1 MKQPSRLV
9 AIFEKPLHQA
19 ALVACMILVFSL
31 IDLILPTTNN
41 LLEANAGPWIVS
53 TAMVL
58 CFVILNTIV
67 ALRIDPVIPYWSKSV
82 VYFFGLLALSYAW
95 CFLLTGKHI
104 DEVGSFRWLWFVL
117 TMVHMIFF
125 AIAISMKRII
135 TIANEQDEKL
145 RGE

>member
-1 MKQPSRLV
+1 MTQPSKLV
-9 AIFEKPLHQA
+9 TIFEKPLHQA
-19 ALVACMILVFSL
+19 ALVACMIIVFSL
-31 IDLILPTTNN
+31 VDLILPTTNN

-67 ALRIDPVIPYWSKSV
+67 ALRIEQVVPYWSKSV
-82 VYFFGLLALSYAW
+82 LYFLGLLALSYAW

-117 TMVHMIFF
+117 TMVYMIFF
-125 AIAISMKRII
+125 AIAVSMKRII
-135 TIANEQDEKL
+135 NIANKQDEKL

>member
-1 MKQPSRLV
+1 MQQSKLV
-9 AIFEKPLHQA
+9 TIFEKPLHQA

-31 IDLILPTTNN
+31 VDLILPTTNN

-58 CFVILNTIV
+58 CFIILNTIV
-67 ALRIDPVIPYWSKSV
+67 ALRIEHVVTYWSKSV
-82 VYFFGLLALSYAW
+82 MYFLGLLALSYGW

-117 TMVHMIFF
+117 TLVHMIFF
-125 AIAISMKRII
+125 AIAVSMKRII
-135 TIANEQDEKL
+135 NIANQQDEKL